1 MLIYKTYK
9 FQSYPNLEQQILLVK
24 TLGCNR
30 FVFNYLLLYEIEH
43 INKQR
48 KD

>member
-1 MLIYKTYK
+1 M
-9 FQSYPNLEQQILLVK
+9 K

-30 FVFNYLLLYEIEH
+30 FVFNYLLLYGIEH